1 MDILYVQIAVLNGR
15 WCGGQRP
22 LCGPAAG
29 AEIIV

>member
-1 MDILYVQIAVLNGR
+1 MNNADLQIAVPNGR

-22 LCGPAAG
+22 LCGPAAR